1 MWPWPEPRRTR
12 WQEREFVVRCTA
24 GLQQRRARWLDIDRQ
39 CARRLHRGAE
49 RMLLLR
55 LLVVAS
61 RLGDGGLWYA
71 LMLVLPWLGS
81 PEGLVCTLQMGAA
94 GTLNVVLYRWVKL
107 RTGRERP
114 CVDCPDIRACAKALD
129 RYSFPS
135 GHTLHAVSFS
145 LLLSWHYAAWAP
157 LAWAFTLLVAASRVV
172 LGLHYPSDVVA
183 GALTGFVTAGL
194 LLGLWPW

>member
-1 MWPWPEPRRTR
+1 MWPWPE
-12 WQEREFVVRCTA
+12 A
-24 GLQQRRARWLDIDRQ
+24 RRARWLELDRHW
-39 CARRLHRGAE
+39 ARRLHRGAGCV
-49 RMLLLR
+49 LLLR
-55 LLVVAS
+55 LLIVVS
-61 RLGDGGLWYA
+61 LLGDGGLWYA
-71 LMLVLPWLGS
+71 LMLVLPWLAH
-81 PEGLVCTLQMGAA
+81 PDGLVCTLQMGAA

-145 LLLSWHYAAWAP
+145 MLLTHHYPHWAP
-157 LAWAFTLLVAASRVV
+157 LAWAFTALVAASRVV
-172 LGLHYPSDVVA
+172 LGLHYPSDVLA

-194 LLGLWPW
+194 LLALWPW